1 MMANLP
7 CARRHRGTALGTVA
21 LLLALAAACP
31 AGAQTPAPDGAVA
44 ERLRR
49 AGIAV
54 NERTLG
60 GADSKLGGS
69 AADALA
75 RTYPLPPATL
85 ALRDRLPPDP
95 EATMDALKLRRHPR
109 APVTPMPANATR
121 TDMRDALVR

>member
-1 MMANLP
+1 MRALP
-7 CARRHRGTALGTVA
+7 IVLA
-21 LLLALAAACP
+21 LALAAPLAAAAQSP
-31 AGAQTPAPDGAVA
+31 ARDGAVA

-49 AGIAV
+49 AGIDV
-54 NERTLG
+54 NERTLAG
-60 GADSKLGGS
+60 SDSKLGAS

-109 APVTPMPANATR
+109 APVTPMPAGATR
-121 TDMRDALVR
+121 EDMRNALAR